1 MDKTLCVDG
10 LPEWVTEQDLRK
22 LCEMQGNV
30 ITVLIVRNAEGL
42 SMGYGF
48 IEMAT
53 HSAAES
59 VVAAIDHNAIFG
71 QMIFA
76 ARTYPIGRA

>member
-10 LPEWVTEQDLRK
+10 LPEWVTEQDLRE
-22 LCEMQGNV
+22 LCQAHGHV
-30 ITVLIVRNAEGL
+30 VTILIARNEAGR

-48 IEMAT
+48 VEMAT
-53 HSAAES
+53 HAAAES
-59 VVAAIDHNAIFG
+59 VVAILDHNAIFG

-76 ARTYPIGRA
+76 ARTYPVGRA